1 MEIWSAVN
9 EPKHHWGEE
18 VVLPGGFSSGDGSA
32 GAGSSGAGS
41 SGAVSS
47 GAGEM
52 KQRHSVSR
60 IKIK

>member
-1 MEIWSAVN
+1 MEIWSDVN

-41 SGAVSS
+41 SRAVSS
-47 GAGEM
+47 GAGASSE
-52 KQRHSVSR
+52 KWNKDTR
-60 IKIK
+60 